1 MKIDKTSEKEAG
13 DSMPEID
20 AACNGS
26 CHTRGYD
33 QHGAGERPKILQ
45 LNTVEKFFADL
56 VWNG

>member
-1 MKIDKTSEKEAG
+1 MKIDKESEKEADG
-13 DSMPEID
+13 GTPEID
-20 AACNGS
+20 TACNGPFHA
-26 CHTRGYD
+26 CGYD